1 MNMACEVKSDP
12 RLLAH
17 VLSNLLVQNDGK
29 KIFSHKQG
37 TNLITNLLH
46 SPCCPTLICTYWR
59 SHRPRRPNMQ
69 VYMAMAAKH
78 LQTSKSYTWY
88 RGFNSKNKSRTSDHE
103 NRKQL
108 TNRSREVEQVLG
120 NPNCR
125 TAEAGIHR
133 IGGLGIFALNWVCHP
148 LTVFNSWLHQTSR
161 TSLGFLGSGPK
172 GFWPEKR
179 KRFLQKRTKL
189 EQEVFCQHVKRLK
202 NTLSK
207 TRTIRKST
215 KPEVFTAQVGNP
227 EEKANSLLQ
236 GKGRQCSNLRLEV
249 SSPSPCSPCRGVLL
263 RCRADQR
270 SALRSSWRWCQ
281 VDCKLYSIFFD
292 QKIWT
297 KHITNGLSHHGW
309 HILCGL

>member
-1 MNMACEVKSDP
+1 MVVYESMNMACEVKSDP

-29 KIFSHKQG
+29 NIFSHKQG

-108 TNRSREVEQVLG
+108 TNRSREVERVLG

-189 EQEVFCQHVKRLK
+189 EQDVFCQHAKRLK

-215 KPEVFTAQVGNP
+215 RPEVFTAQVGNP
-227 EEKANSLLQ
+227 EEMSLLSHFFR
-236 GKGRQCSNLRLEV
+236 GKDVNVQIFGLKFHLLHRVLRVEV
-249 SSPSPCSPCRGVLL
+249 SFSGVEL
-263 RCRADQR
+263 
-270 SALRSSWRWCQ
+270 
-281 VDCKLYSIFFD
+281 
-292 QKIWT
+292 T
-297 KHITNGLSHHGW
+297 KEVL
-309 HILCGL
+309 